1 MSLPVAGAVVGEVA
15 LVAHDAHQP
24 KAKHKEISLQRL
36 QRHRR
41 SCDKV
46 HAEKRM
52 KEEKSA
58 SILTR
63 QTPRETKAP

>member
-1 MSLPVAGAVVGEVA
+1 
-15 LVAHDAHQP
+15 
-24 KAKHKEISLQRL
+24 LQRL